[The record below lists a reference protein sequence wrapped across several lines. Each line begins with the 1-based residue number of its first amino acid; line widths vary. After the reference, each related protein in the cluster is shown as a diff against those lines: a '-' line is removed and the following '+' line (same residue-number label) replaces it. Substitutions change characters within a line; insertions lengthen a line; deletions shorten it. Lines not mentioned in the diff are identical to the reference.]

1 MRSICSIALVISISL
16 SFAGEKG
23 PDAIIWYDGSTFY
36 KSLNKKKQATIYFS
50 KWEPSIQQFSE
61 DRNYRV
67 AIQLDQQMDP
77 NPNDGVALPNIK
89 YLSAIADDSVIADY
103 FRFLENHGRTVGF
116 QHLVLPD
123 TTGLSI
129 FEKEVIEHANR
140 ISPFFFLRNNSISGN
155 LPESKKEL
163 RTNNPVVWV
172 SKQSYNSKRLNKWSK
187 AVGANFEE
195 SFYKGIDAE
204 TEYVPARK
212 LSESLTR
219 RIFMKGIIAIDK
231 EERLP
236 LKSKAVIYRGKDEKL
251 RRRLS
256 DYVTVRDRLQIEEFP
271 IILDRRE
278 GFEGKLFGNEIII
291 DFLETQESIENSAI
305 LVPGRFEHDEIV
317 ISKMLFG
324 ALEISGRAEVEGSK
338 KIPEQGVVGYSTIQF
353 EGLTDEIELVGDI
366 AKLGIEKFATPGC
379 QLSVVKNGS
388 VVFEKSY
395 GHFTYD
401 SLKAVENSTLY
412 DLASVTKVIA
422 TLPAIALLVDQ
433 GKIQLD
439 DPIGKHLPNF
449 AGSNKSHVTIK
460 QLLAHNGGIRSYIP
474 FWKRAMNGDRLNSFF
489 YKTKEDETND
499 VRSYGIEYHP
509 SMRDSLKSWL
519 RNSDLTNN
527 PQKYL
532 YSDLGYMILHMLVE
546 EVAEL
551 PFDQFLAENFYKP
564 MSLNIGF
571 NPRGKE
577 ISLTSIAPTEF
588 DRLFRED
595 QVWGEVHDR
604 NAHIFGGV
612 AGHAGLFSNAT
623 DLAKMMY
630 MLSNGGYYAG
640 KQYLKKET
648 LDLFN
653 ARYFT
658 KNRRGLGWDKK
669 DWKRDGASY
678 QASDSS
684 FGHTG
689 FTGTMVWSDPEKD
702 LIYVFLSNRIYPDS
716 KNDKLMEM
724 NIRTEIHDVI
734 YESIINE

>member
-1 MRSICSIALVISISL
+1 MRSICSIVLVISISL
-16 SFAGEKG
+16 SFAEEKE
-23 PDAIIWYDGSTFY
+23 PDAIIWYDGATFY
-36 KSLNKKKQATIYFS
+36 KSLNKKKQATVYFS
-50 KWEPSIQQFSE
+50 KWEPSIQQFSN
-61 DRNYRV
+61 DKNYRV

-77 NPNDGVALPNIK
+77 NPNDEIALPNIK
-89 YLSAIADDSVIADY
+89 HLSAISDDSVIADY
-103 FRFLENHGRTVGF
+103 FGFLENHSRTIGF
-116 QHLVLPD
+116 KYLVLPD
-123 TTGLSI
+123 TIGLSI
-129 FEKEVIEHANR
+129 FEKEVIKRANS
-140 ISPFFFLRNNSISGN
+140 ISPFFFLRKNSISDN

-163 RTNNPVVWV
+163 KADYPVVWV
-172 SKQSYNSKRLNKWSK
+172 STQLYNSRKLNKWSK
-187 AVGANFEE
+187 AVGANFER
-195 SFYKGIDAE
+195 SFHEGIDAE
-204 TEYVPARK
+204 AEYVHATTIP
-212 LSESLTR
+212 ESLTR
-219 RIFMKGIIAIDK
+219 RIFHKGIIAIDR

-236 LKSKAVIYRGKDEKL
+236 LKNQAVVYRGKDEKL

-256 DYVTVRDRLQIEEFP
+256 DYVTVHERLQIEEVP

-291 DFLETQESIENSAI
+291 DFIETQDPIENSAI
-305 LVPGRFEHDEIV
+305 LVPGRFEHDEII

-324 ALEISGRAEVEGSK
+324 AMGVSGRAEVEGVK
-338 KIPEQGVVGYSTIQF
+338 EIREQGVVGYSTAQF
-353 EGLTDEIELVGDI
+353 EGLTDNIELVGDI

-379 QLSVVKNGS
+379 QLSVIKNGS

-401 SLKAVENSTLY
+401 SLKSVENSTLY

-422 TLPAIALLVDQ
+422 TLPAIALLIDQ

-439 DPIGKHLPNF
+439 DPIGKYLPGF

-489 YKTKEDETND
+489 YKTKEDEAKD
-499 VRSYGIEYHP
+499 MRSYGIEYHP

-519 RNSDLTNN
+519 KKSDLTNN

-551 PFDQFLAENFYKP
+551 PFDQFLEENFYSP
-564 MSLNIGF
+564 MELSIGF
-571 NPRGKE
+571 NPRAKG
-577 ISLTSIAPTEF
+577 ISLTDIAPTEY

-612 AGHAGLFSNAT
+612 SGHAGLFSNAT

-630 MLSNGGYYAG
+630 MLSNGGYYSG
-640 KQYLKKET
+640 KQYLTEET

-653 ARYFT
+653 TRYFRN
-658 KNRRGLGWDKK
+658 NRRGLGWDKK
-669 DWKRDGASY
+669 DWRRDGASN

-684 FGHTG
+684 YGHTG
-689 FTGTMVWSDPEKD
+689 FTGTMVWADPEKD

-716 KNDKLMEM
+716 KNGKLMEL
-724 NIRTEIHDVI
+724 NIRTEIHDVV
-734 YESIINE
+734 YTSIINE